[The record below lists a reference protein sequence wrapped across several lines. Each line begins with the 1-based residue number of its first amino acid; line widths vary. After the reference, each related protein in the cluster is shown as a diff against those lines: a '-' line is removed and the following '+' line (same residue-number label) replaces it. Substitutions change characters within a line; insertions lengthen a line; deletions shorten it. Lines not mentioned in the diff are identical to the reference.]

1 MANTICSHAGRIYW
15 AFAFWDENS
24 RWRGRGACAL
34 RFYYKSKGRVELITP
49 RGLYM
54 VGNRRLELRTSG
66 M

>member
-24 RWRGRGACAL
+24 RWRCVCAEVL
-34 RFYYKSKGRVELITP
+34 LQSKGRVELITP